1 MIEVTNT
8 PLLNTDTT
16 YRQIMKRRVLS
27 CALSLS
33 RVLGAAMVSSC
44 TPSGDRNTSASAV
57 RQGNAFQRG
66 FQPKPKIERHE
77 SGARVNPMI
86 LSQSTK
92 GNTRLVIDVADQKGY
107 LLVDGKVAVETPVS
121 TARPG
126 KWTPRGSFNMT
137 QRVRTG
143 KVSTI
148 YGVEMPY
155 WMRLSGSV
163 YGVHAGHL
171 PGYPASAGCV
181 RLPASAAQVIFDN
194 TSYGTKVNIYSS
206 WDGA

>member
-1 MIEVTNT
+1 MPSG
-8 PLLNTDTT
+8 PLTQTRKNTDSS
-16 YRQIMKRRVLS
+16 MKRRVLWN
-27 CALSLS
+27 ALSLPLL
-33 RVLGAAMVSSC
+33 LGATLLTSC
-44 TPSGDRNTSASAV
+44 SNSEHTTASAA
-57 RQGNAFQRG
+57 RHGGAFQGAFR
-66 FQPKPKIERHE
+66 PKPSIERHS
-77 SGARVNPMI
+77 SGARVNPAV
-86 LSQSTK
+86 LSQSTRS
-92 GNTRLVIDVADQKGY
+92 NTRVVIDVADQRGY
-107 LLVDGKVAVETPVS
+107 LLVNGAIAVDTPVS

-126 KWTPRGSFNMT
+126 KWTPRGSFSMS

-171 PGYPASAGCV
+171 PGYPASAGCI
-181 RLPASAAQVIFDN
+181 RLPVSAAQVIYDN
-194 TSYGTKVNIYSS
+194 TTYGTRVNIYSS